1 MNLAWP
7 NFPNEE
13 HCWAFT
19 DGLQTTALDEL
30 QGSLKPEEKLALS
43 HHLCGFLSLTSKRLY
58 ISFFSSLEQPE
69 GRREWRQGEESGE
82 DCPIKRLLIH
92 GYFLLKRDSFVYST
106 NINQFTEKMISS
118 FISSWIKGHLR
129 GLSSH
134 TTSSIFGFVCAVV
147 AKGFGSGTKFV
158 FLHVF
163 VIYWTT
169 ITRISHISKNLLA
182 NK

>member
-1 MNLAWP
+1 M
-7 NFPNEE
+7 
-13 HCWAFT
+13 AFFHS
-19 DGLQTTALDEL
+19 LQR
-30 QGSLKPEEKLALS
+30 G
-43 HHLCGFLSLTSKRLY
+43 CTSV
-58 ISFFSSLEQPE
+58 SFFSSLEQPE

-134 TTSSIFGFVCAVV
+134 TYSSIFGFVCAVV
-147 AKGFGSGTKFV
+147 AKGFGSGTKFFFYT
-158 FLHVF
+158 FLWFIEQQSQGFHTYRKT
-163 VIYWTT
+163 YWQINKTLVLAVRPLAKLLVTT
-169 ITRISHISKNLLA
+169 VQQPLKG
-182 NK
+182 